1 MISVDFYEEYIN
13 DLSKIKIL
21 VSKEDEEVM
30 TSEKFINN
38 IDIENGVNVYNLQPE
53 INDEE
58 NFLIHCIGMQWE
70 IYIGEKDKHLIRKMR

>member
-1 MISVDFYEEYIN
+1 MISVDFYNEYIS

-21 VSKEDEEVM
+21 VSKEDEEIM

-38 IDIENGVNVYNLQPE
+38 IEIENGVNVYNLQPE

-58 NFLIHCIGMQWE
+58 SFLIHCIGMQWE
-70 IYIGEKDKHLIRKMR
+70 IYIREKDKHLIRKMR